1 MTNPDECR
9 DLCYSRRL
17 FSIQL
22 FIVVP
27 TKINICRRKYGIL
40 YNRRKEGRVKPT
52 LSAKAVID
60 IDDDHKLE
68 NKADKMVSK
77 ALQMKTD
84 SKSKQ

>member
-1 MTNPDECR
+1 MAYCTTE
-9 DLCYSRRL
+9 
-17 FSIQL
+17 
-22 FIVVP
+22 
-27 TKINICRRKYGIL
+27 G
-40 YNRRKEGRVKPT
+40 RKEGRVKPT
-52 LSAKAVID
+52 LPAKAVID